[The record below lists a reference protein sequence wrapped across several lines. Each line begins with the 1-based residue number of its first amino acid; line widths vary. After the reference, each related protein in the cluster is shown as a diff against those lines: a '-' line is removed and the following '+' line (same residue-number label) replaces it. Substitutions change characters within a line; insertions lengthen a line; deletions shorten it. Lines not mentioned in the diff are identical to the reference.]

1 MNIVFTISQ
10 LSGGGAERVVSLL
23 SGCFVE
29 KGNTVTIITFLDKE
43 RVYPLN
49 EKVRLEELKCSSER
63 FIGTISQI
71 RALRKKF
78 KNIRPDVI
86 ISFLPVV
93 NMITL
98 VADLGLNSK
107 VIVSERNDPYQNP
120 RKSSIRKMRDKFYRL
135 ADGYVFQ
142 TTDAKTYFEKKGIKG
157 GVVIA
162 NPLNS
167 HLPKPYRGTRRKA
180 FVSAVRLEPQKNLN
194 MLIDAFG
201 KICNEY
207 PEYTLEI
214 YGEGGLREEL
224 DNKIKSMS
232 LSDKIYLKGFSN
244 NLYNDILDAYAFV
257 MSSNYEG
264 MSNSLL
270 EALGMGIPVIST
282 DHPIGGA
289 RMFIQDGKN
298 GLLTKVGD
306 SESMY
311 QAIKKLIETPELI
324 KKFTV
329 NIDDFRKEL
338 SLTNIADQW
347 IDYTRKIVAGEAK

>member
-1 MNIVFTISQ
+1 MILLRYNDFSTGGVLILKFYDYPIISKESSLPVF
-10 LSGGGAERVVSLL
+10 LVSV
-23 SGCFVE
+23 G
-29 KGNTVTIITFLDKE
+29 
-43 RVYPLN
+43 LN
-49 EKVRLEELKCSSER
+49 EWQYHVKC
-63 FIGTISQI
+63 
-71 RALRKKF
+71 
-78 KNIRPDVI
+78 
-86 ISFLPVV
+86 
-93 NMITL
+93 
-98 VADLGLNSK
+98 
-107 VIVSERNDPYQNP
+107 
-120 RKSSIRKMRDKFYRL
+120 DK
-135 ADGYVFQ
+135 G
-142 TTDAKTYFEKKGIKG
+142 
-157 GVVIA
+157 
-162 NPLNS
+162 
-167 HLPKPYRGTRRKA
+167 
-180 FVSAVRLEPQKNLN
+180 
-194 MLIDAFG
+194 
-201 KICNEY
+201 
-207 PEYTLEI
+207 
-214 YGEGGLREEL
+214 
-224 DNKIKSMS
+224 DN
-232 LSDKIYLKGFSN
+232 
-244 NLYNDILDAYAFV
+244 LDAYAFV